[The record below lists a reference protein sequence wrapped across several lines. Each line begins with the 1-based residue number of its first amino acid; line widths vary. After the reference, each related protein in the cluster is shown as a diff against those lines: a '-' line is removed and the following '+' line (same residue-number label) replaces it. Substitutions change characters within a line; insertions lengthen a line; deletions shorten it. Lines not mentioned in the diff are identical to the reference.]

1 MAILLGLISSIIA
14 CIQLHVAMLKVQKME
29 NIYEKANEYS
39 EDASRLS
46 FSKNRFK
53 TFEEKAS

>member
-14 CIQLHVAMLKVQKME
+14 CIQLHVTMLNVHGEYMRKRMNIMKMLCL
-29 NIYEKANEYS
+29 NV
-39 EDASRLS
+39 
-46 FSKNRFK
+46 SKNRFK